1 MSEVFTAKANDT
13 ISTTLREIGH
23 ISMERDI
30 RPAMR
35 RAMDLVERN
44 LKARISE
51 NSKGYNLDRHAQRGV
66 KSKPWTVSSNS
77 KTFGFTTFLV
87 AREWLYIFNEGTYIT
102 GVRKT
107 KKAYKT
113 GAYTDRLGR
122 HVPERH
128 YKPGVSRGSIPALKY
143 MDATRASV
151 EGGIFSILRH
161 DIERAVNQRLQ
172 NAL

>member
-87 AREWLYIFNEGTYIT
+87 AREWLYIFNEGTYLT
-102 GVRKT
+102 GERKT

-122 HVPERH
+122 HVPARR
-128 YKPGVSRGSIPALKY
+128 YKAGVSRGRIPALKY
-143 MDATRASV
+143 MDATRAAVGS
-151 EGGIFSILRH
+151 GIFSMLRN

-172 NAL
+172 SAL

>member
-1 MSEVFTAKANDT
+1 MSEVFTAKANDN
-13 ISTTLREIGH
+13 ISTVLREIGQ

-87 AREWLYIFNEGTYIT
+87 AREWLYIFNEGTYLT
-102 GVRKT
+102 GERKT

-122 HVPERH
+122 HVPARR
-128 YKPGVSRGSIPALKY
+128 YKAGVSRGRIPALKY
-143 MDATRASV
+143 MDATRAAVGS
-151 EGGIFSILRH
+151 GIFSILRH

>member
-87 AREWLYIFNEGTYIT
+87 AREWLYIFNDGTYKT

-122 HVPERH
+122 HVPARR
-128 YKPGVSRGSIPALKY
+128 YKAGVSRGLIPALKY
-143 MDATRASV
+143 MDATRAAV
-151 EGGIFSILRH
+151 ESGIFSMLRN

-172 NAL
+172 SAL

>member
-87 AREWLYIFNEGTYIT
+87 ARSGCTSST
-102 GVRKT
+102 RAPT
-107 KKAYKT
+107 SPASARRRRPT
-113 GAYTDRLGR
+113 RP
-122 HVPERH
+122 VPTPTAWADTSPR
-128 YKPGVSRGSIPALKY
+128 A
-143 MDATRASV
+143 ATRLA
-151 EGGIFSILRH
+151 
-161 DIERAVNQRLQ
+161 
-172 NAL
+172 

>member
-35 RAMDLVERN
+35 RAMDLVERS
-44 LKARISE
+44 LKDRISE

-66 KSKPWTVSSNS
+66 KSKPWTVNSNS

-87 AREWLYIFNEGTYIT
+87 AREWLYIFNEGTYLT
-102 GVRKT
+102 GERKT

-122 HVPERH
+122 HVPARR
-128 YKPGVSRGSIPALKY
+128 YKAGVSRGRIPALKY
-143 MDATRASV
+143 MDATRAAVGS
-151 EGGIFSILRH
+151 GIFSMLRH

-172 NAL
+172 SAL

>member
-87 AREWLYIFNEGTYIT
+87 AREWLYIFNDGTYLT
-102 GVRKT
+102 GERKT

-122 HVPERH
+122 HVPARR
-128 YKPGVSRGSIPALKY
+128 YKAGVSRGRIPALKY
-143 MDATRASV
+143 MDATRAAV
-151 EGGIFSILRH
+151 ESGIFSMLRH

-172 NAL
+172 SAL